1 MRFLSESYVRIPM
14 FEHRYY
20 EGIKEGP
27 YVVGINTR
35 IKDHEIKL
43 LQHAR
48 RTEGKSFPT
57 LLSDYKPRC
66 RGRPCERGGEDNT

>member
-1 MRFLSESYVRIPM
+1 MLMSK
-14 FEHRYY
+14 HRPN

-27 YVVGINTR
+27 HIVGINTR

-48 RTEGKSFPT
+48 RTEGKVFLHSYQTTNPET
-57 LLSDYKPRC
+57 EDAHVKEAVKITPKP
-66 RGRPCERGGEDNT
+66 